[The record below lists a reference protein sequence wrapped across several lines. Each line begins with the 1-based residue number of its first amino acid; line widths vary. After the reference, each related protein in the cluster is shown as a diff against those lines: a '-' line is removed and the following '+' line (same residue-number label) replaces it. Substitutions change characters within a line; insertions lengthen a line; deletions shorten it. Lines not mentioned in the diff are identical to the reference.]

1 MWRLASAGMVLA
13 AASAVLASGC
23 AGQCGASTEKLAE
36 LQRGMS
42 YEETSKIMGCSGAL
56 VSANSPGSG
65 EASTV
70 EWNGPDS
77 IFMRTQIEF
86 LEGRLLF
93 FTTSSRTGF

>member
-1 MWRLASAGMVLA
+1 MWRLAASIVLTVG
-13 AASAVLASGC
+13 SAVLVAGC
-23 AGQCGASTEKLAE
+23 AGQCGANPEKLAE

-56 VSANSPGSG
+56 VSANAPGSG

-93 FTTSSRTGF
+93 FTTSSRIGF

>member
-1 MWRLASAGMVLA
+1 MWRLAATIVLTVG
-13 AASAVLASGC
+13 SAVLASGC
-23 AGQCGASTEKLAE
+23 AGQCGANPEKLAE
-36 LQRGMS
+36 LRRGMS

-56 VSANSPGSG
+56 VSADSPGSG

-93 FTTSSRTGF
+93 FTTSSRIGF

>member
-1 MWRLASAGMVLA
+1 MWRLAAGLGV
-13 AASAVLASGC
+13 AVGSTILVSGC
-23 AGQCGASTEKLAE
+23 ASQCGANPEKLAL

-42 YEETSKIMGCSGAL
+42 YEETSRIMGCSGAL
-56 VSANSPGSG
+56 VSADSPDSG

-70 EWNGPDS
+70 EWNGPQS

-93 FTTSSRTGF
+93 FTTSSRIGF

>member
-1 MWRLASAGMVLA
+1 MVRFAAGVILAVGA
-13 AASAVLASGC
+13 AILVSGC
-23 AGQCGASTEKLAE
+23 AGQCGANSEKLAA
-36 LQRGMS
+36 LRRVMS
-42 YEETSKIMGCSGAL
+42 YEETSTIMGCTGAL
-56 VSANSPGSG
+56 VSADSPGSG

-93 FTTSSRTGF
+93 FTTSSRIGF

>member
-1 MWRLASAGMVLA
+1 MRRLATGLVGAVGSAILMA
-13 AASAVLASGC
+13 GC
-23 AGQCGASTEKLAE
+23 AGQCGANTEKLAE

-42 YEETSKIMGCSGAL
+42 YQETSKIMGCSGAL
-56 VSANSPGSG
+56 VSANSPDSG

-86 LEGRLLF
+86 LEGRLLY

>member
-1 MWRLASAGMVLA
+1 MWRLAAAMVLA
-13 AASAVLASGC
+13 VGSAALASGC
-23 AGQCGASTEKLAE
+23 TGPCGANTEKLAE
-36 LQRGMS
+36 LRPGMS
-42 YEETSKIMGCSGAL
+42 YEDTSRIMGCPGTL
-56 VSANSPGSG
+56 VSDNSPGSG

-70 EWNGPDS
+70 EWSGPDS

>member
-1 MWRLASAGMVLA
+1 MARLVAAMVLA
-13 AASAVLASGC
+13 VGSAVLVSGC
-23 AGQCGASTEKLAE
+23 AGQCGANTEKLTA

-42 YEETSKIMGCSGAL
+42 YEETSKIMGCPGTP
-56 VSANSPGSG
+56 VSANSPDSG

-70 EWNGPDS
+70 EWNGPQS

-93 FTTSSRTGF
+93 FTTATRGGL

>member
-1 MWRLASAGMVLA
+1 MVRFAAGVILAVG
-13 AASAVLASGC
+13 SAVLVSGC
-23 AGQCGASTEKLAE
+23 TGPCGANPEKLAE
-36 LQRGMS
+36 LRRGMS

-56 VSANSPGSG
+56 VSADSPGSG

>member
-1 MWRLASAGMVLA
+1 MWRLAASIVLTVG
-13 AASAVLASGC
+13 SAVLASGC
-23 AGQCGASTEKLAE
+23 AGQCGANTAKLAE

-42 YEETSKIMGCSGAL
+42 YQDTSRIMGCSGAL
-56 VSANSPGSG
+56 VSANAPGSG

-70 EWNGPDS
+70 EWDGPDS

-93 FTTSSRTGF
+93 FTTSSRIGF